1 MADTGK
7 ANIGLMR
14 SFTLVLGVLFV
25 ASCDSPSPPMFGAQS
40 ARLMVGGHAF
50 TVHYTEQRAESV
62 RTSPMA
68 EPGLRQMLLLSR
80 TAIETASGC
89 TVRPG
94 TMYGD
99 RVMAEAFLN
108 CDGAPPAILRPQWRY
123 ALPR

>member
-1 MADTGK
+1 MNTEK
-7 ANIGLMR
+7 ANLRVMR
-14 SFTLVLGVLFV
+14 SVACVLAVLFA

-40 ARLMVGGHAF
+40 TRLTVGGHSF
-50 TVHYTEQRAESV
+50 TVHHTSQRAESV
-62 RTSPMA
+62 RTSVMA

-89 TVRPG
+89 VVRPG

-108 CDGAPPAILRPQWRY
+108 CDGEPPAILRPQWRF
-123 ALPR
+123 ALPN